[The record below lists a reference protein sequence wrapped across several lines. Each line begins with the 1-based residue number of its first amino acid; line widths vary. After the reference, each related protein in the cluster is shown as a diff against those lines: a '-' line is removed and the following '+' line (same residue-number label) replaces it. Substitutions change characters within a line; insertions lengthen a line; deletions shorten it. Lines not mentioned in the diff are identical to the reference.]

1 MGTAIVI
8 TSGKGGTGKTS
19 MTGGVGSCLAAM
31 GRRVLCVDTDI
42 GLRNLDLTLGMS
54 DQVLM
59 DFTDVIEGR
68 CALRDAAVSHQKIKN
83 LFLLTAPILT
93 SPESIPVSGM
103 QALIR
108 QAKEEFDYVLL
119 DAPAGL
125 GAGFTLASCAAD
137 RGIVVSTTDSSSLRD
152 AQRTAS
158 VLLGQVPTAH
168 LVINRVRPKI
178 LRRLNTTIDDAMD
191 FTGLP
196 LLGLVPED
204 ERVSISANRGIPVIT
219 VANSGAPTA
228 YHRIARRLEGESV
241 PLKHLR

>member
-1 MGTAIVI
+1 MGKSIVI

-19 MTGGVGSCLAAM
+19 LTGGIGSCLAAM
-31 GRRVLCVDTDI
+31 GRRVLCIDGDI
-42 GLRNLDLTLGMS
+42 GLRNLDLTLGMT

-68 CALRDAAVSHQKIKN
+68 CTLEEAAVAHQKIKN
-83 LFLLTAPILT
+83 LHLLTAPVLV
-93 SPESIPVSGM
+93 PVESVPSEGM
-103 QALIR
+103 KKLIR
-108 QAKEEFDYVLL
+108 QAKECYDYVFI
-119 DAPAGL
+119 DAPAGI
-125 GAGFTLASCAAD
+125 GSGFRLATCGAD
-137 RGIVVSTTDSSSLRD
+137 RAIIVATTDSSSLRD

-158 VLLGQVPTAH
+158 LLMNQLPQCH
-168 LVINRVRPKI
+168 LVINRVRPKV

-204 ERVSISANRGIPVIT
+204 ERVSVAANRGIPVIT
-219 VANSGAPTA
+219 VANKGAPTA

>member
-19 MTGGVGSCLAAM
+19 LTGGLGSCLAAM
-31 GRRVLCVDTDI
+31 GNKVLCIDGDI

-68 CALRDAAVSHQKIKN
+68 CALADAAVCHEKIKN
-83 LFLLTAPILT
+83 LFLLTAPIFT
-93 SPESIPVSGM
+93 PAEEISMDGM
-103 QALIR
+103 KDLIR
-108 QAKEEFDYVLL
+108 QATEEYDYVLL

-125 GAGFTLASCAAD
+125 GTSFNLATCAAD
-137 RGIVVSTTDSSSLRD
+137 RAIVVATTDSSSLRD
-152 AQRTAS
+152 AQRTAAILWERTPA
-158 VLLGQVPTAH
+158 VH
-168 LVINRVRPKI
+168 LVINRVRPKV

-191 FTGLP
+191 YTGLP

-204 ERVSISANRGIPVIT
+204 ERVSLAANRGIPVIT
-219 VANSGAPTA
+219 VANNGAPTA
-228 YHRIARRLEGESV
+228 YHRIARRLEGEAV
-241 PLKHLR
+241 PLKRLR